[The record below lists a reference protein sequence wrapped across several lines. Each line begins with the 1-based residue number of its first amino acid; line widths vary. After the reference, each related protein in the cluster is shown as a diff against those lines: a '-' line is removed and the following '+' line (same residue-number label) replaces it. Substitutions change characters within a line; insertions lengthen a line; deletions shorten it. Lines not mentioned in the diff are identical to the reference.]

1 VSGGRERGRERGEKE
16 RDGRREG
23 GANKERAAASP
34 PPKPA
39 RFLSPLFSSLSLL
52 PLAPQVTD
60 PYNERWR
67 FDWITGAFWVAL
79 DFAFTAAVAVMFRP
93 SAAATRFAY
102 SDADAAAAAGDAEYE
117 ALEKGAAAAAAA
129 AGRASEAG
137 SAKIPAGKA
146 GGGVGAGG
154 DASDEEAA
162 KME

>member
-1 VSGGRERGRERGEKE
+1 LRGREEA
-16 RDGRREG
+16 DG
-23 GANKERAAASP
+23 A
-34 PPKPA
+34 PA
-39 RFLSPLFSSLSLL
+39 LSLPLNPTTIFLSLTSLSSRHSS
-52 PLAPQVTD
+52 PQVTD

-102 SDADAAAAAGDAEYE
+102 SDADGAAMAEAAQYE
-117 ALEKGAAAAAAA
+117 ALEKGGGALGSA
-129 AGRASEAG
+129 AGGRVSETG

-146 GGGVGAGG
+146 AASGGGGGG
-154 DASDEEAA
+154 DGSDEEAA